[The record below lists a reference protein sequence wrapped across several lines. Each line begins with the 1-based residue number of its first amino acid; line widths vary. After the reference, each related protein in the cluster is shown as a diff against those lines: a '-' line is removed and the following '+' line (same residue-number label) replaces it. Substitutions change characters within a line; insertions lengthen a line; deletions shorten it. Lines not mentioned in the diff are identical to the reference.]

1 MTVAACIARMGTDN
15 RAFMSYSQ
23 FYAQVGGVGGWVGLG
38 GGGGQANMELHLS
51 RDLHHHVIT
60 SKGNMIYTK
69 VIT

>member
-38 GGGGQANMELHLS
+38 GGGGGEGVLWREGGQGAA
-51 RDLHHHVIT
+51 
-60 SKGNMIYTK
+60 
-69 VIT
+69 